1 MGKATRRQREQ
12 PSALARPGTGV
23 HHAPPAAPWAA
34 GAQVTPGRARAWRSA
49 RALRNVRSPLRYCAA
64 ARQAYDAR
72 SAASAAQLDRGLT
85 ANISVC
91 GPLPRKPNLVA
102 CTKRGAGGHAT
113 PMAFPRLVPR
123 LETSFKDG
131 TVTRSDSRRWCWT
144 CEKAA
149 NSTSQRRAAKQAP
162 VIGPSTN
169 DLYTK
174 CWILN

>member
-1 MGKATRRQREQ
+1 MSN
-12 PSALARPGTGV
+12 PARSPVRGPGYTTLRPQ
-23 HHAPPAAPWAA
+23 H
-34 GAQVTPGRARAWRSA
+34 PGPRGPRSLQGA
-49 RALRNVRSPLRYCAA
+49 RALGEARALSAMCARRSDTAQRLVKRTMRA
-64 ARQAYDAR
+64 ARGER
-72 SAASAAQLDRGLT
+72 CSAADRGLT